1 MEIIN
6 VFICNQ
12 TYLLLYNYST
22 DVKGGQVFAKCLQ
35 SLSSI
40 GINYEWNPFD
50 LLITVLHLLPKLFVY
65 IMYMYLLPLAQLYI
79 TYHIYLYIVYVNST
93 INKIYIHL
101 KLNNISKFQFGV
113 CKLMNNFPP
122 LNDLPVCDF
131 LEWVKY
137 IPCICS
143 MHCLI
148 LKFNVSFNI
157 GMFYILIYKYTYV
170 IFQLLCK
177 LFYFIQKMCFRTGL
191 LK

>member
-1 MEIIN
+1 M
-6 VFICNQ
+6 
-12 TYLLLYNYST
+12 
-22 DVKGGQVFAKCLQ
+22 
-35 SLSSI
+35 
-40 GINYEWNPFD
+40 
-50 LLITVLHLLPKLFVY
+50 LHLLPMLFVY
-65 IMYMYLLPLAQLYI
+65 IMYMYLLPLAKLYI

-101 KLNNISKFQFGV
+101 KLNNISKFQFCV
-113 CKLMNNFPP
+113 CKLMDNFPP

-157 GMFYILIYKYTYV
+157 GMFNILIYKYTYV

>member
-1 MEIIN
+1 M
-6 VFICNQ
+6 
-12 TYLLLYNYST
+12 
-22 DVKGGQVFAKCLQ
+22 
-35 SLSSI
+35 
-40 GINYEWNPFD
+40 
-50 LLITVLHLLPKLFVY
+50 LFVY

-113 CKLMNNFPP
+113 CKLMDNFPP

-148 LKFNVSFNI
+148 LKLNVSFNI

>member
-1 MEIIN
+1 M
-6 VFICNQ
+6 
-12 TYLLLYNYST
+12 
-22 DVKGGQVFAKCLQ
+22 Q

-50 LLITVLHLLPKLFVY
+50 LLINYCVTFTANVVCIHYVHVFASLGSTV
-65 IMYMYLLPLAQLYI
+65 YI

-113 CKLMNNFPP
+113 CKLMDNFPP

-143 MHCLI
+143 MLCLI